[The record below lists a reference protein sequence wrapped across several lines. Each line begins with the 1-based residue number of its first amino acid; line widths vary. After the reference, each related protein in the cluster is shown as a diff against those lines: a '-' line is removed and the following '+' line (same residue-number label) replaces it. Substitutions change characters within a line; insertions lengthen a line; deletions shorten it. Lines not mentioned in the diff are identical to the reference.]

1 MNISGMTLVEDPSYR
16 YKMPRIMAKVEG
28 RGNGIK
34 TVLVNVT
41 DLGTS
46 LNREAPEITKFFGC
60 EIGSQTSFSADTDRA
75 IVNGAH
81 TAADLQVF
89 LCRYIENFVLCQNC
103 RLPETHYKIKAG
115 LISQKCLA
123 CGHKSTV
130 DMTHKLTTFILA
142 QHKKA
147 KEIAVKAEKGGDKK
161 GDKKKDKKEAGEAS
175 EETKK
180 APVVELTDAQATA
193 AKADK
198 KAKKDKLKEAEGGK
212 KKSKSRDMTAE
223 NGDNEGLEESQ
234 DAEEEETDSRAA
246 EDGMNRLSLWLL
258 ENISATEEQLLTE
271 LRSIQTFASLKP
283 ADRII
288 IYLGAV
294 FSEEMI
300 PANQIITHKAFLATL
315 APTSIQQRHLIAAF
329 EWFCGRKYPQ
339 LMKFF
344 PMVLKQLFDEEL
356 VEEDVFFGWAGDMT
370 RNEFTAEFSM
380 IDIDTLEHLKNSASL
395 FITWLQE
402 AEEEGEDGDDDE
414 EEDEDEEEEG

>member
-1 MNISGMTLVEDPSYR
+1 MTLVEDPSYR

-81 TAADLQVF
+81 TAADLQVH
-89 LCRYIENFVLCQNC
+89 LCRYIENFVLCENC

-161 GDKKKDKKEAGEAS
+161 GDKKKDKKEGTAS
-175 EETKK
+175 EETKA
-180 APVVELTDAQATA
+180 APVVEMTDAEATA

-198 KAKKDKLKEAEGGK
+198 KAKKDKLKESGEGK
-212 KKSKSRDMTAE
+212 KKSKSSASPD
-223 NGDNEGLEESQ
+223 NGDKEGVEESG

-246 EDGMNRLSLWLL
+246 GNHLRLHNYHHGS
-258 ENISATEEQLLTE
+258 ISFYQKKI
-271 LRSIQTFASLKP
+271 R
-283 ADRII
+283 
-288 IYLGAV
+288 
-294 FSEEMI
+294 
-300 PANQIITHKAFLATL
+300 
-315 APTSIQQRHLIAAF
+315 
-329 EWFCGRKYPQ
+329 
-339 LMKFF
+339 
-344 PMVLKQLFDEEL
+344 
-356 VEEDVFFGWAGDMT
+356 
-370 RNEFTAEFSM
+370 
-380 IDIDTLEHLKNSASL
+380 
-395 FITWLQE
+395 
-402 AEEEGEDGDDDE
+402 
-414 EEDEDEEEEG
+414 

>member
-1 MNISGMTLVEDPSYR
+1 
-16 YKMPRIMAKVEG
+16 MAKVEG

-81 TAADLQVF
+81 TAADLQVH
-89 LCRYIENFVLCQNC
+89 LCRYIENFVLCENC

-161 GDKKKDKKEAGEAS
+161 GDKKKDKKEGTAS
-175 EETKK
+175 EETKA
-180 APVVELTDAQATA
+180 APVVEMTDAEATA

-198 KAKKDKLKEAEGGK
+198 KAKKDKLKESGEGK
-212 KKSKSRDMTAE
+212 KKSKSSASAD
-223 NGDNEGLEESQ
+223 NGDKDGVEESG

-246 EDGMNRLSLWLL
+246 GKHLRLH
-258 ENISATEEQLLTE
+258 NYHHGTISFYQ
-271 LRSIQTFASLKP
+271 K
-283 ADRII
+283 
-288 IYLGAV
+288 
-294 FSEEMI
+294 
-300 PANQIITHKAFLATL
+300 
-315 APTSIQQRHLIAAF
+315 
-329 EWFCGRKYPQ
+329 
-339 LMKFF
+339 
-344 PMVLKQLFDEEL
+344 
-356 VEEDVFFGWAGDMT
+356 
-370 RNEFTAEFSM
+370 
-380 IDIDTLEHLKNSASL
+380 
-395 FITWLQE
+395 
-402 AEEEGEDGDDDE
+402 
-414 EEDEDEEEEG
+414 

>member
-1 MNISGMTLVEDPSYR
+1 
-16 YKMPRIMAKVEG
+16 MAKVEG

-81 TAADLQVF
+81 TAADLQVH
-89 LCRYIENFVLCQNC
+89 LCRYIENFVLCENC

-147 KEIAVKAEKGGDKK
+147 KETAVKAEKGVDKK
-161 GDKKKDKKEAGEAS
+161 GDKKKDKKEASEAS

-180 APVVELTDAQATA
+180 APVVEMTDAEATA

-198 KAKKDKLKEAEGGK
+198 KAKKDKLKEAGEGK
-212 KKSKSRDMTAE
+212 KKSKSSTTAD
-223 NGDNEGLEESQ
+223 NGDKEGLEESQ

-246 EDGMNRLSLWLL
+246 GKQFQSHNYYCGTISYYLSKELYKT
-258 ENISATEEQLLTE
+258 ISEQQI
-271 LRSIQTFASLKP
+271 SIYP
-283 ADRII
+283 PVCDII
-288 IYLGAV
+288 I
-294 FSEEMI
+294 
-300 PANQIITHKAFLATL
+300 H
-315 APTSIQQRHLIAAF
+315 H
-329 EWFCGRKYPQ
+329 
-339 LMKFF
+339 
-344 PMVLKQLFDEEL
+344 
-356 VEEDVFFGWAGDMT
+356 
-370 RNEFTAEFSM
+370 
-380 IDIDTLEHLKNSASL
+380 
-395 FITWLQE
+395 
-402 AEEEGEDGDDDE
+402 
-414 EEDEDEEEEG
+414 

>member
-1 MNISGMTLVEDPSYR
+1 MRYLCSPLYFIGMTLVEDPSYR

-81 TAADLQVF
+81 TAADLQVH
-89 LCRYIENFVLCQNC
+89 LCRYIENFVLCENC

-161 GDKKKDKKEAGEAS
+161 GDKKKDKKEGTAS
-175 EETKK
+175 EETKA
-180 APVVELTDAQATA
+180 APVVEMTDAEATA

-198 KAKKDKLKEAEGGK
+198 KAKKDKLKESGEGK
-212 KKSKSRDMTAE
+212 KKSKSSASAD
-223 NGDNEGLEESQ
+223 NGDKEGVEESG

-246 EDGMNRLSLWLL
+246 GKHLRLH
-258 ENISATEEQLLTE
+258 NYYHGTISFL
-271 LRSIQTFASLKP
+271 FKK
-283 ADRII
+283 RII
-288 IYLGAV
+288 QIFI
-294 FSEEMI
+294 FSV
-300 PANQIITHKAFLATL
+300 KAA
-315 APTSIQQRHLIAAF
+315 I
-329 EWFCGRKYPQ
+329 
-339 LMKFF
+339 FF
-344 PMVLKQLFDEEL
+344 IH
-356 VEEDVFFGWAGDMT
+356 GY
-370 RNEFTAEFSM
+370 
-380 IDIDTLEHLKNSASL
+380 I
-395 FITWLQE
+395 
-402 AEEEGEDGDDDE
+402 
-414 EEDEDEEEEG
+414 